1 MDRTFLRSAYN
12 AQADDYDDQFRPLQW
27 PKFEALLGAD
37 GARIAGAARVLDA
50 GCGTGL
56 LGAFLRRA
64 GRTPDALFGVDI
76 SEGML
81 RRARTRG
88 VTVVQAD
95 VAHLPFP
102 DGQFDAV
109 SSFTVLRIIPSDEE
123 RVLREMARVLRPG
136 GRLVL
141 SLLAQRDDDR
151 LVGALSAAGFVVE
164 ARLAAGQDV
173 GYLAHRR

>member
-1 MDRTFLRSAYN
+1 MDWTFLRSAYN
-12 AQADDYDDQFRPLQW
+12 AQAEDYDAQFRPLQW

-37 GARIAGAARVLDA
+37 GARIADAARVLDA

-56 LGAFLRRA
+56 LGAFLRSA
-64 GRTPDALFGVDI
+64 GRTPEQLFGVDV

-81 RRARTRG
+81 RRARARG

-95 VAHLPFP
+95 MAQLPFP
-102 DGQFDAV
+102 DDRFDAV
-109 SSFTVLRIIPSDEE
+109 LSFTVLRIIPSDEG
-123 RVLREMARVLRPG
+123 RVLREMARVIRPG

-141 SLLAQRDDDR
+141 SLLAERDDDQ
-151 LVGALSAAGFVVE
+151 LVIALGAAGFAVE
-164 ARLAAGQDV
+164 ARLDAGQDV